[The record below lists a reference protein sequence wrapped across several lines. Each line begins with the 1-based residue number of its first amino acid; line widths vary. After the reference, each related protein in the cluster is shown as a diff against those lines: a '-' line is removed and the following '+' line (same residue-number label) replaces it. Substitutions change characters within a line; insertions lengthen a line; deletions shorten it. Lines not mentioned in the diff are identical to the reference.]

1 MLCSWRTGSRTSFRK
16 GSDDTPVKS
25 KAFSYRDGFLARD
38 LTRVSGKGCCFNVC
52 TTQRNET
59 AVDDCFW
66 GLSHTMLSSFF
77 TNFHFPK
84 FGVPNLIYV
93 GLWHTFHFVRFNIS
107 VFRGRDKMK
116 DSGTEWRRALPECN
130 RPIIL
135 LWFLNLSDS

>member
-1 MLCSWRTGSRTSFRK
+1 MLCSWRTGSRTSFRT

-25 KAFSYRDGFLARD
+25 KAFCYRDSFLARD
-38 LTRVSGKGCCFNVC
+38 LAIVSGKGCCLNAC

-77 TNFHFPK
+77 TNFNFPK

-93 GLWHTFHFVRFNIS
+93 RLRHTFHFVRFNMI
-107 VFRGRDKMK
+107 K
-116 DSGTEWRRALPECN
+116 DSGTELRRALPECN